1 MIRSCSRL
9 RDELRAL
16 NRAVGVC
23 SPFGPRITSA
33 VDQIQVGHPWHA
45 RQSCSCLGNLALDL
59 TVTAASTVR
68 AKRVLALSTGFLVMC
83 PALIRSDADDRGQFV
98 GSLVNVWSTRER
110 RVDGNGIRWMTTKDV
125 EFWKKTAPVQSLVP

>member
-1 MIRSCSRL
+1 M
-9 RDELRAL
+9 
-16 NRAVGVC
+16 
-23 SPFGPRITSA
+23 
-33 VDQIQVGHPWHA
+33 
-45 RQSCSCLGNLALDL
+45 GNLALDL

-110 RVDGNGIRWMTTKDV
+110 CLGNAGIRRASMNILEPEGKGSV
-125 EFWKKTAPVQSLVP
+125 LQRLVC